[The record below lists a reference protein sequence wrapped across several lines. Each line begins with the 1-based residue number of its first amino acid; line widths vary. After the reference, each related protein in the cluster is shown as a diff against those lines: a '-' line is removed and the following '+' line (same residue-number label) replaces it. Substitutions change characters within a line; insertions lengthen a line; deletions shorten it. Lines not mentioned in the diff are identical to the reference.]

1 MKIFSEW
8 LDAHI
13 LNTSFP
19 TQYKIIINTK
29 HAETD
34 QKKKK
39 GGGGRGRGEKK
50 QEIKVCRLK
59 NWERK

>member
-1 MKIFSEW
+1 MKI

-34 QKKKK
+34 QKKKI
-39 GGGGRGRGEKK
+39 GGGGGNKAR
-50 QEIKVCRLK
+50 
-59 NWERK
+59 N